1 MNKDFTH
8 PNILSDGSICLD
20 MLTTSI
26 EPYKGWKS
34 GYTVLSN
41 LIQLQNFFFDVDENF
56 ITFSNREII
65 KEQVIK
71 MNQFKCPNCKH
82 SEVQIL
88 ILKFLRK
95 IKINSISLLNNIEKL
110 N

>member
-34 GYTVLSN
+34 G
-41 LIQLQNFFFDVDENF
+41 
-56 ITFSNREII
+56 
-65 KEQVIK
+65 
-71 MNQFKCPNCKH
+71 
-82 SEVQIL
+82 
-88 ILKFLRK
+88 
-95 IKINSISLLNNIEKL
+95 
-110 N
+110 